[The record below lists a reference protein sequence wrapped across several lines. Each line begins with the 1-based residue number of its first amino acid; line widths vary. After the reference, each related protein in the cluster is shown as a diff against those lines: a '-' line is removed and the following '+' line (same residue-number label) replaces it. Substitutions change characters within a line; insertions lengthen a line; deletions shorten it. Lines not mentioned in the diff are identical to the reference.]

1 MQTEEPN
8 IRPVRRIHRDKDL
21 LQVMEMLRADLGIT
35 MEELSERAGVP
46 ERYYN
51 KVKMG
56 LVSEKRRKLRRKML
70 GRKTPLA
77 STVRRP
83 FAMKESASWL
93 LEALGYTLVV
103 MPLDQALEIVDP
115 DPVTD
120 MQRRMLERG
129 AA

>member
-1 MQTEEPN
+1 MSDQTN
-8 IRPVRRIHRDKDL
+8 IRPIRRIHRDKDL
-21 LQVMEMLRADLGIT
+21 LELMEVLREDLGIT
-35 MEELSERAGVP
+35 MEELSEKAGVP
-46 ERYYN
+46 DRYYN

-70 GRKTPLA
+70 GRKAPQA

-103 MPLDQALEIVDP
+103 MPLDQALEMVDS

-120 MQRRMLERG
+120 MQRRMLERNV
-129 AA
+129 A